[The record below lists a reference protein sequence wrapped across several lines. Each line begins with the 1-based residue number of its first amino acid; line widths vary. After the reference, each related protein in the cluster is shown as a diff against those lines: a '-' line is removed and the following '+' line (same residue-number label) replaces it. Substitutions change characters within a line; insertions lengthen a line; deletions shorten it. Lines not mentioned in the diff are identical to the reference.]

1 MAKVIADYEREG
13 WRKRFHF
20 HSHSTH
26 THTQIQ
32 SHRFDCNKRAQGI
45 HEKFNEWFKRF
56 VECMIVVLYD
66 VWQCQLSLLC
76 GCSIS
81 SSLFTHKTLQR
92 SSTLNTFF
100 YLLIVIYV
108 GVYSFRHCGCGFSFI
123 VDCLFV
129 RKWILMQC
137 RPVFCH
143 SQNGFDCILF
153 FFLARAIYTIV
164 ILRSTY

>member
-1 MAKVIADYEREG
+1 
-13 WRKRFHF
+13 
-20 HSHSTH
+20 
-26 THTQIQ
+26 
-32 SHRFDCNKRAQGI
+32 
-45 HEKFNEWFKRF
+45 
-56 VECMIVVLYD
+56 MIVVLYD

-153 FFLARAIYTIV
+153 FFFGSRNLYNRNIALNVLRAEDYWQKQIYVMPMGKDNSSGRKRRWNIV
-164 ILRSTY
+164 RQYQA